1 MYDDTI
7 LKQLSEV
14 VTDGM
19 KVTYNNTT
27 LITDTI
33 ARSYLAYKYGAF
45 QCFDMYSKYTF
56 YNSMCAGDLSKA
68 LTAWNAT
75 YNPLDNYNG
84 TTERITTDDHGDE
97 TRTHTTG
104 GEDGTHN
111 KVTSQALAG
120 TYTQHDVTTFDSDTL
135 RAESKDTQN
144 GGTET
149 TDNLHTTDKTSHDT
163 ITKTIN
169 SETFTADNIHTE
181 IENKHGNLGLTTS
194 QQMIMSEVEMRLN
207 PVIQQYL
214 DRFVYQYAL
223 YVGGAWF

>member
-1 MYDDTI
+1 MYDNTI

-33 ARSYLAYKYGAF
+33 ARGYFAYKYGSF
-45 QCFDMYSKYTF
+45 LCFDFYSKYTF
-56 YNSMCAGDLSKA
+56 YVSMTAGDLSKA
-68 LTAWNAT
+68 LAAWDAT

-84 TTERITTDDHGDE
+84 TTERIITDDHGAE
-97 TRTHTTG
+97 TRTHKTG
-104 GEDGTHN
+104 GDGGTHN
-111 KVTSQALAG
+111 KMTSQALTN
-120 TYTQHDVTTFDSDTL
+120 TYTQHDVTTYDSDTP
-135 RAESKDTQN
+135 RMESKDTSN

-149 TDNLHTTDKTSHDT
+149 IDDLHTEDKTTHDA
-163 ITKTIN
+163 ITKTIGN
-169 SETFTADNIHTE
+169 DTISADTIHTE
-181 IENKHGNLGLTTS
+181 KEVKAGNLGVTTS

-214 DRFVYQYAL
+214 DRFVYQYAH